1 MHYYLLLYK
10 IKSSPFIW
18 IVKREQHYDDLLNRI
33 DKLRE
38 LETYTSNVDEY
49 YIVRQNNCEE
59 KEIEDLLE
67 LQQFTLFKLDTNSEL
82 LFRSE

>member
-10 IKSSPFIW
+10 IKTSPFVW
-18 IVKREQHYDDLLNRI
+18 IVKREEHYYDLIDRI

-59 KEIEDLLE
+59 KDIEDLLE
-67 LQQFTLFKLDTNSEL
+67 LQQFTQFKLDSNSEL

>member
-10 IKSSPFIW
+10 IKSSPFVW

-49 YIVRQNNCEE
+49 YIVRQNNCEK